1 MTTATD
7 KLSPPGTGS
16 SNGHRPEPD
25 YRLDVA
31 AIIAA
36 TPGLMRI
43 AAGAWLRT
51 AEWTFASSLRTGNK
65 ILRAAVTGQSAADLL
80 AQVGS
85 EARDYVR
92 RLLELAD
99 VMSPANDDED
109 RADSSTAGNGNGSGP
124 LGPGTLRDRGAE
136 LLRRSADIS
145 YEEAAHPAYDRIL
158 GDLAPDEG
166 RVLRFLYQEGAQ
178 PAVDVRSGKALNVS
192 TQLVAPGLS
201 MIAAQA
207 GARYT
212 ERVPAYMN
220 NLYRLGLI
228 WFSRE
233 PLHDPLRY
241 QVLEAQPEVLEAMRK
256 PGRSKT
262 VRRSIHL
269 TPFGE
274 DFCLTCLPVDASEL
288 DALPGDV
295 PDA

>member
-7 KLSPPGTGS
+7 RLSPAGTGS
-16 SNGHRPEPD
+16 ANGHRPEPD
-25 YRLDVA
+25 HQIDLA
-31 AIIAA
+31 AIIGA

-51 AEWTFASSLRTGNK
+51 AEWTLAASLRAGNE
-65 ILRAAVTGQSAADLL
+65 ILRAAVSGQSAADLL
-80 AQVGS
+80 GQMGS
-85 EARDYVR
+85 EARDYVS

-99 VMSPANDDED
+99 VIGAADDD
-109 RADSSTAGNGNGSGP
+109 RDPDRPRAGSTAGNGSGP
-124 LGPGTLRDRGAE
+124 LGLGTLRERGAE

-145 YEEAAHPAYDRIL
+145 YEEDAHPAYDRIL

-166 RVLRFLYQEGAQ
+166 RILRFLYQQGPQ
-178 PAVDVRSGKALNVS
+178 PAVDVRSGKALNVG

-201 MIAAQA
+201 MIGAGA
-207 GARYT
+207 GARYIQ
-212 ERVPAYMN
+212 RVPAYLN

-241 QVLEAQPEVLEAMRK
+241 QVLEAQPEVLEAMRR

-274 DFCLTCLPVDASEL
+274 DFCLTCLPVEPPEPAPES
-288 DALPGDV
+288 
-295 PDA
+295 

>member
-7 KLSPPGTGS
+7 RPSPAGTGS
-16 SNGHRPEPD
+16 ANGHRPEPD
-25 YRLDVA
+25 HQIDLA

-51 AEWTFASSLRTGNK
+51 AEWTLAASLRAGNE
-65 ILRAAVTGQSAADLL
+65 ILRAAVSGQSATDLL

-85 EARDYVR
+85 DARDYVR

-99 VMSPANDDED
+99 VIGAAEDERDED
-109 RADSSTAGNGNGSGP
+109 GSGRAATAGDGNGSGP
-124 LGPGTLRDRGAE
+124 LGPGTLRERGAE

-166 RVLRFLYQEGAQ
+166 RILRFLYQEGPQ
-178 PAVDVRSGKALNVS
+178 PAVDVRSGKALNVG

-201 MIAAQA
+201 MIGA
-207 GARYT
+207 GAGVRYVK
-212 ERVPAYMN
+212 RVPAYLN

-233 PLHDPLRY
+233 PLADPLRY
-241 QVLEAQPEVLEAMRK
+241 QVLEAQPEVLEAMRR

-274 DFCLTCLPVDASEL
+274 DFCLTCLPVETSEPVL
-288 DALPGDV
+288 EG
-295 PDA
+295 